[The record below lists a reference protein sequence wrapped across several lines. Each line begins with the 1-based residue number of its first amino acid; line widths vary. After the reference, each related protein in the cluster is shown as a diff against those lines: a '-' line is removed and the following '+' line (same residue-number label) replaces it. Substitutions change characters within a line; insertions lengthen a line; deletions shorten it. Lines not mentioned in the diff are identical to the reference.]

1 MKKALSILLAGV
13 MATSV
18 LSACGSSSSTTE
30 TSEAAAENEV
40 QTTEASSEETE
51 NVSEQPAPTLSSVTM
66 MCNYKAVEAPGE
78 DNDLLKAIEE
88 YTGTKLEMTWVPND
102 AYEEKLNTLIA
113 SVSLP
118 QIVTVREIKSA
129 GFINAT
135 RAGMFWDL
143 TPYIEQFPNLSA
155 INETIMKN
163 VQTDGKQ
170 FLIPRT
176 RDLIRAGIAIRTDWL
191 DHLGLEMPETID
203 EFTEVLRAF
212 TFEDPDG
219 NGVDDTYGLDM
230 YDQGLKNFATQ
241 VSIYMGGPNNWFV
254 DDSGNMVSEYD
265 TEEYTRAL
273 TWYRDCFA
281 EGLINKDFPV
291 VTSKTQNFTDGKA
304 GAVFI
309 GNLEDATTT
318 LGTLTQVN
326 PDATADVLQI
336 LLDGENGEPHVPG
349 YDGYTGAI
357 AIPTTSVKTEEEL
370 LQILGFLD
378 KLGDPEMVDL
388 FNWGIE
394 GETYTINDEGKVVQT
409 ADQLSI
415 YADKY
420 NLLRQITPFYASK
433 HLEAAELTPLAQHI
447 NDLIGSN
454 SEYAVFDPSLPFIS
468 ETETSMG
475 GTLGELP
482 TYIQDSA
489 IKYVIGDLSLW
500 KNGKRQSKPGKIWV
514 EVKLRKNL
522 QNNIISSTNL

>member
-1 MKKALSILLAGV
+1 
-13 MATSV
+13 
-18 LSACGSSSSTTE
+18 
-30 TSEAAAENEV
+30 
-40 QTTEASSEETE
+40 
-51 NVSEQPAPTLSSVTM
+51 
-66 MCNYKAVEAPGE
+66 
-78 DNDLLKAIEE
+78 
-88 YTGTKLEMTWVPND
+88 MTWVPND

-191 DHLGLEMPETID
+191 DHFGLEMPETID

-489 IKYVIGDLSLW
+489 IKYVIGDLSLEEW
-500 KNGKRQSKPGKIWV
+500 KAAIQTWKDMGGS
-514 EVKLRKNL
+514 EVAKEFTEQYHQFN
-522 QNNIISSTNL
+522 

>member
-1 MKKALSILLAGV
+1 MKKLLSILLAGTLAV
-13 MATSV
+13 SSI
-18 LSACGSSSSTTE
+18 SACGSSQTSTPTTASQEPAGSNESSA
-30 TSEAAAENEV
+30 EAAP
-40 QTTEASSEETE
+40 EETA
-51 NVSEQPAPTLSSVTM
+51 QADLSLDSVTM
-66 MCNYKAVEAPGE
+66 MCNYKAVEAPGA
-78 DNDLLKAIEE
+78 DNNLLKAIQE

-118 QIVTVREIKSA
+118 EIVTVREIKSS

-143 TPYIEQFPNLSA
+143 TPYIGQFENLSA

-191 DHLGLEMPETID
+191 EQLGLDMPETID
-203 EFTEVLRAF
+203 EFTEILRAF
-212 TFEDPDG
+212 TYDDPDG
-219 NGVDDTYGLDM
+219 NGKNDTYGLSM
-230 YDQGLKNFATQ
+230 YDQGLKNFGTQ

-254 DDSGNMVSEYD
+254 DESGNMVSEYD
-265 TEEYTRAL
+265 TESYTRAL
-273 TWYRDCFA
+273 TWYRDCYS

-291 VTSKTQNFTDGKA
+291 VTSKTQNFTDGRA

-318 LGTLTQVN
+318 LGALTQVN

-336 LLDGENGEPHVPG
+336 LLDGEGSEPHVPG

-357 AIPTTSVKTEEEL
+357 AIPTTTVTTEEQL
-370 LQILGFLD
+370 LKVLSFLD

-394 GETYTINDEGKVVQT
+394 GETYTLTDEGKVSQSQE
-409 ADQLSI
+409 QLSI

-420 NLLRQITPFYASK
+420 NLLRQITPFYSST
-433 HLEAAELTPLAQHI
+433 HLEAADLTPLAQHI
-447 NDLIGSN
+447 KELIGTN
-454 SEYAVFDPSLPFIS
+454 AEYAVFDPTLPFIS
-468 ETETSMG
+468 ETETEMG

-482 TYIQDSA
+482 TFIQDSA
-489 IKYVIGDLSLW
+489 IKYVIGDLTLEGWQDAVQTW
-500 KNGKRQSKPGKIWV
+500 KDMGGEAVAAEFTEQYHAFN
-514 EVKLRKNL
+514 
-522 QNNIISSTNL
+522 